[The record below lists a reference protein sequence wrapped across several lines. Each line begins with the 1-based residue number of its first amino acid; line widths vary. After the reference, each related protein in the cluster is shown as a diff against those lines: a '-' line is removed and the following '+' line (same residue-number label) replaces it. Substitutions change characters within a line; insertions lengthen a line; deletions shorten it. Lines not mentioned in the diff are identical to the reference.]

1 MPKQNKFRD
10 LPHSRQHSNPKNMR
24 RATLMVWGITCRHVV
39 EMYSSL
45 SIYYLDSDIE
55 PSPLGTLIHSF
66 NSTSPWLL
74 IVSVFNSF
82 SASAKHFL
90 DLCSTVQRCVTTC
103 TAMRNRWWSHLLSC
117 PLQLGWAML
126 PQKMRLLVANLQ
138 IQVSCPGRQNTSG
151 YAHVVQAG
159 DHREWL
165 CVSRNTTDLFFVSS
179 WHLKNVIRS
188 KWKVVNSKDVI
199 WTCNLASFHGNNIK
213 KERNRFFED

>member
-10 LPHSRQHSNPKNMR
+10 LPRSRQHSNPKNMR
-24 RATLMVWGITCRHVV
+24 RATLMVWGITRRHVV

-55 PSPLGTLIHSF
+55 PSPLGTLIHTF

-74 IVSVFNSF
+74 IASVFNSF

-103 TAMRNRWWSHLLSC
+103 TGMRNRWRSHLLSC

-126 PQKMRLLVANLQ
+126 SQKMRLLVANLQ
-138 IQVSCPGRQNTSG
+138 ISSLLPWETEHKWLRSCS
-151 YAHVVQAG
+151 AG
-159 DHREWL
+159 WRAQGVTL
-165 CVSRNTTDLFFVSS
+165 CFKEHYWFVLCLF
-179 WHLKNVIRS
+179 
-188 KWKVVNSKDVI
+188 
-199 WTCNLASFHGNNIK
+199 LAPEECHQIK
-213 KERNRFFED
+213 MKGSEQ